1 MNLVRGAWKLLV
13 GVKDGLVL
21 LFMLLFFGILFAALS
36 FSPKPS
42 ANKGGALLLSLKGTI
57 VEQPEAPD
65 FRSVISGRAPAL
77 EYRLRDVVGAI
88 ETAAK
93 DSAIKTVVLDLD
105 SFVGGGQV
113 ALSRVGVALD
123 RFKAAKKPVLA
134 FATGYSDDA
143 YQLAAH
149 ADEIWLDPMGGVLFA
164 GPGGSNLYFKR
175 LIDRLGANVHVYRVG
190 KYKSFVEPY
199 TRTDQSP
206 EAKQAIQSVVDSL
219 WSNWQAE
226 VSKARPQA
234 KLAALITDPAA
245 LVTANGNSLSK
256 TALAAG
262 IVDKLGDKAAFGVR
276 VAKLAGK
283 DNDAPAGSFT
293 RSELSDYIAANP
305 PSSSGKAIGIV
316 TVAGS
321 IVDGEAKQGT
331 AGGATIATL
340 IRKAIAK
347 DDLKAIV
354 VRVDSGGGSA
364 LASEHIRQALSE
376 AKAKGLPIVT
386 SMGNV
391 AASGGYWV
399 AMAGDRVFAEPSTIT
414 GSIGVFALLPTFE
427 NSVSKYGVTADGV
440 RTTPLSGQ
448 PDLFKG
454 TNKAVDTVFQ
464 AGVEDIYARFLS
476 LVSTARHIPVDKVNE
491 IAQGRVWD
499 GIAAKQVG
507 LIDAFGSLDDAVAEA
522 ARLAKIDPK
531 DIQRRYLEPEPSVF
545 TSWLTDFA
553 ETRIEA
559 APQDMFGR
567 MARQQQQAIFSG
579 LFEAQAMIAAPSVQA
594 RCLECPL
601 PTRSLPDTSFFS
613 TLLAKVFS

>member
-1 MNLVRGAWKLLV
+1 MNLVKGAWRLLV

-36 FSPKPS
+36 FSSKPS
-42 ANKGGALLLSLKGTI
+42 ASKGGALLLSLKGTI

-65 FRSVISGRAPAL
+65 LRSVLSGQLPAP

-88 ETAAK
+88 EAAAK
-93 DSAIKTVVLDLD
+93 DSSIKTVVLDLD
-105 SFVGGGQV
+105 SFAGGGQT
-113 ALSRVGVALD
+113 ALSRVGAALD
-123 RFKAAKKPVLA
+123 RVKAAKKPVLA

-164 GPGGSNLYFKR
+164 GPGGSQLYFKG

-190 KYKSFVEPY
+190 KYKSFIEPY
-199 TRTDQSP
+199 TRADQSP
-206 EAKQAIQSVVDSL
+206 EAKSAIQAVVNSL
-219 WSNWQAE
+219 WGQWQAE

-234 KLAALITDPAA
+234 KLAAMISDPAGS
-245 LVTANGNSLSK
+245 VTANGNSLSK

-262 IVDKLGDKAAFGVR
+262 IVDKLADKAAFGVR
-276 VAKLAGK
+276 VAKIAGSEDK
-283 DNDAPAGSFT
+283 SPAGSFNST
-293 RSELSDYIAANP
+293 ELTDYIAANR
-305 PSSSGKAIGIV
+305 PSPFGQAIGIV

-321 IVDGEAKQGT
+321 IVDGEARQGT
-331 AGGATIATL
+331 AGGATIANL

-347 DDLKAIV
+347 DDLKALV

-364 LASEHIRQALSE
+364 LASEHIRQALAE
-376 AKAKGLPIVT
+376 AKAKGIPIVS

-414 GSIGVFALLPTFE
+414 GSIGVFAVLPTFE
-427 NSVSKYGVTADGV
+427 NVVSKYGVTADGV
-440 RTTPLSGQ
+440 KTTPLSGQ

-454 TNKAVDTVFQ
+454 TNAATDTIFQ
-464 AGVEDIYARFLS
+464 AGVEDIYSRFLS
-476 LVSTARHIPVDKVNE
+476 LVATARHMPIEKVSE

-499 GIAAKQVG
+499 GAAAKEIG

-522 ARLAKIDPK
+522 AKIAKLDPANV
-531 DIQRRYLEPEPSVF
+531 QRRYLEPEPSVVA
-545 TSWLTDFA
+545 SWIA
-553 ETRIEA
+553 SASETRVGT
-559 APQDMFGR
+559 APQDMFGQLV
-567 MARQQQQAIFSG
+567 RQQQQSVFSG
-579 LFEAQAMIAAPSVQA
+579 LFEVQAMIAAPSVQA

-601 PTRSLPDTSFFS
+601 PARGLPEASFLS
-613 TLLAKVFS
+613 TFFAKVLS